1 MVLPAARKEMSAS
14 QNASGGPS
22 QVPTWYSRPKAS
34 TVARSPGGLRYS
46 SIGKTSQSPAW
57 ASTTI
62 QTTSRGRARISSTTS
77 EVKRMKRPN
86 AGPGSPVPRTFDRV
100 HEPPRQPASDR
111 ERDVG
116 HNLPVQCEEIGLNRL
131 FDGLRIMFQPRG
143 NDGCK
148 KSA

>member
-1 MVLPAARKEMSAS
+1 MVLPAARNTMSAS

-46 SIGKTSQSPAW
+46 SIGRTSQSPAW
-57 ASTTI
+57 ASTTS

-86 AGPGSPVPRTFDRV
+86 AGPGSPLSLGTFDRA

-116 HNLPVQCEEIGLNRL
+116 HNLPVHREEIGLDRL
-131 FDGLRIMFQPRG
+131 F
-143 NDGCK
+143 N
-148 KSA
+148 